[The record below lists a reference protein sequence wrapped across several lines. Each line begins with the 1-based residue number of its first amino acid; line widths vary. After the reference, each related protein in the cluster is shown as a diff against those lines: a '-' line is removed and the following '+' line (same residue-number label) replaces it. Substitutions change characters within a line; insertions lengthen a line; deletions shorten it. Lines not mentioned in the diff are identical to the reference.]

1 MDDTLTVSFAVTQE
15 TKEQLDRLYQ
25 ELNRP
30 VTHDE
35 LLALLLRTYF
45 RKAAEMMLFRES
57 EITTDSLENEVTH
70 KFDSDFSYNEPP
82 QVRASGQPM
91 YTRSG
96 VWYSSVEPRVSR

>member
-1 MDDTLTVSFAVTQE
+1 MNNTLTIRFKITQE

-30 VTHDE
+30 VTYDE
-35 LLALLLRTYF
+35 LLAFLLRTYY
-45 RKAAEMMLFRES
+45 RKTAESALFRES
-57 EITTDSLENEVTH
+57 EIGATRLENEVTH
-70 KFDSDFSYNEPP
+70 KFGSDFSYEEPP

-96 VWYSSVEPRVSR
+96 VWYSPVEPRVSR